1 MAGIGNYVHYHRKN
15 YDTYGINY
23 NTTGGIGF
31 NNAYGAAKR
40 RLDDYLKNAN
50 SLTSSQAKELS
61 KYYTDLFYG
70 NLDRTVNILND
81 GTDEKMLS
89 ISLQELARRLIN
101 DFEPLN
107 IKEEDIS
114 YITDS
119 LQKETRSLI
128 SQSKNKISE
137 PGKDKISLKMLQRY
151 AKQLE
156 AAFNPGKMAEA
167 FRRGSIEGKIAF
179 KNLQEMKTAIE
190 GMSGEINKIIQNA
203 NSQGLQETNMIE
215 FNSEKNLKATLE
227 NAYKILKLYRGSFA
241 GKISGASSEIL
252 VALDALLNRDGN
264 IFALQ
269 AIGDTI
275 KPLSDFEKTWQGKTK
290 NIQTLGGFDLNI
302 QGVDGFSI
310 LAEQLASKNSNFGS
324 WEVNSE
330 AGTLTYTPTPGSHGG
345 QGTIDISIT
354 PIEGTKLAEILGL
367 NQLNVSLKNYS
378 TLYSDQKYNGVS
390 LVKDAPL
397 LNILV
402 TFLESDFVNHYLNL
416 MGSHPFKNTEDY
428 ETATRVVQYATA
440 VRGLLGTQKNN
451 NVLIA
456 NVRDKKTVYVIP
468 VGELESAL
476 NNDLS
481 NIRSYISTKN
491 LPPRSKIESFIEVAK
506 QKKGNNEKAFYYNNW
521 HGEQS
526 DEMNA
531 ATRIAMYLT
540 GIHAIKVS
548 ASLIPNAFS
557 LIGQSFSAKNL

>member
-324 WEVNSE
+324 
-330 AGTLTYTPTPGSHGG
+330 
-345 QGTIDISIT
+345 
-354 PIEGTKLAEILGL
+354 
-367 NQLNVSLKNYS
+367 
-378 TLYSDQKYNGVS
+378 
-390 LVKDAPL
+390 
-397 LNILV
+397 
-402 TFLESDFVNHYLNL
+402 
-416 MGSHPFKNTEDY
+416 
-428 ETATRVVQYATA
+428 
-440 VRGLLGTQKNN
+440 
-451 NVLIA
+451 
-456 NVRDKKTVYVIP
+456 
-468 VGELESAL
+468 
-476 NNDLS
+476 
-481 NIRSYISTKN
+481 
-491 LPPRSKIESFIEVAK
+491 
-506 QKKGNNEKAFYYNNW
+506 
-521 HGEQS
+521 
-526 DEMNA
+526 
-531 ATRIAMYLT
+531 
-540 GIHAIKVS
+540 
-548 ASLIPNAFS
+548 
-557 LIGQSFSAKNL
+557 